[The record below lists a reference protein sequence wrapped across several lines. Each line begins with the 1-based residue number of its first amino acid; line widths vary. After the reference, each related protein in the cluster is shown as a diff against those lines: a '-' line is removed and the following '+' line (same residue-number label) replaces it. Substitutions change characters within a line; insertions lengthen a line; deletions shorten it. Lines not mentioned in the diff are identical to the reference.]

1 MRRSG
6 PSRRRAASP
15 WAFVAVAACLWMT
28 STAWADE
35 APVAGATSGDKG
47 CGGVLVGEYRRLAS
61 SERVDVCQAYGD
73 RLVLVVNTASQ
84 CGFVGQFEGLEA
96 LYQRYRD
103 QGLMVVGFPS
113 NDFNQEHA
121 DENKTAEVCE
131 LNYGVSFPMMAT
143 TSVKGEG
150 ANPLFRRLTNASQAP
165 GWNFNKYLINP
176 TTGAVAH
183 FGARAAP
190 LAGALEDRIQAELSR
205 WPNTP
210 ASP

>member
-1 MRRSG
+1 MRRSSSN
-6 PSRRRAASP
+6 SRLAAAA
-15 WAFVAVAACLWMT
+15 WAFVVVAAGLWLT
-28 STAWADE
+28 PTAWADE
-35 APVAGATSGDKG
+35 VATAGATGGDED
-47 CGGVLVGEYRRLAS
+47 CAGVLVGEYRRLAS

-150 ANPLFRRLTNASQAP
+150 ANPLFRRLIDASQSP

-176 TTGAVAH
+176 STGAVAH

-205 WPNTP
+205 WPNTA